1 MSSAMLVFEKVRWK
15 NLLSTGNVFTEINLR
30 EHRST
35 LFVGRNGHGK
45 STMLD
50 AICLALFGK
59 PFRKV
64 PLPKMV
70 NSINDRDCLV
80 ELEFSIASRKYKIV
94 RGIKPSIFVIYADGI
109 PIDQDAASRDYQR
122 YLEKNI
128 LKFNFKSF
136 TQIVILGSKSFIPF
150 MKLGPQDRRAI
161 IEDLLDIQTFSN
173 MNRIE
178 KEVLRI
184 LLNDI
189 TANKKNIENAQSQIE
204 LQKRYVEDAKKN
216 NKEQVEIK
224 EKEVAENK
232 AKIDEYQST
241 IDELEDQIEKDKL
254 YVDAIPS
261 LEKKIRKYRDQIIK
275 IQNNRANIQKRK
287 DFYKDNDACPTCK
300 QDLQPSFKEVQYIE
314 AGNTIKECDD
324 AIDALQTKVD
334 EYLSDLSGL
343 KIVENRTSY
352 NRNTISSVKIS
363 ISHIQGYI
371 KKLEKEIEELSSKKT
386 LSDDMMKVSMD
397 LVKKLQE
404 YNDER
409 KDLIEKKAYSE
420 ASLILLKDNGIK
432 AKIIK
437 QYLPIINKLVNKY
450 LASMEFFVNFEL
462 DEEFEESFKSR
473 YRDDFK
479 YDNFSEGQKQMIDIA
494 LLFAWRDV
502 ARLKNSL
509 NTNLLI
515 LDEIFD
521 SSMDTVGADMLLTI
535 LGALPLNSNVYII
548 SHRELLHD
556 KFNNTIRFE
565 LQNNFSYIT
574 A

>member
-1 MSSAMLVFEKVRWK
+1 M
-15 NLLSTGNVFTEINLR
+15 
-30 EHRST
+30 
-35 LFVGRNGHGK
+35 
-45 STMLD
+45 
-50 AICLALFGK
+50 
-59 PFRKV
+59 
-64 PLPKMV
+64 
-70 NSINDRDCLV
+70 
-80 ELEFSIASRKYKIV
+80 
-94 RGIKPSIFVIYADGI
+94 
-109 PIDQDAASRDYQR
+109 
-122 YLEKNI
+122 
-128 LKFNFKSF
+128 
-136 TQIVILGSKSFIPF
+136 
-150 MKLGPQDRRAI
+150 
-161 IEDLLDIQTFSN
+161 
-173 MNRIE
+173 
-178 KEVLRI
+178 
-184 LLNDI
+184 
-189 TANKKNIENAQSQIE
+189 
-204 LQKRYVEDAKKN
+204 
-216 NKEQVEIK
+216 
-224 EKEVAENK
+224 
-232 AKIDEYQST
+232 
-241 IDELEDQIEKDKL
+241 
-254 YVDAIPS
+254 
-261 LEKKIRKYRDQIIK
+261 
-275 IQNNRANIQKRK
+275 
-287 DFYKDNDACPTCK
+287 
-300 QDLQPSFKEVQYIE
+300 
-314 AGNTIKECDD
+314 
-324 AIDALQTKVD
+324 
-334 EYLSDLSGL
+334 

-386 LSDDMMKVSMD
+386 LSDDMMKVSME